1 MNKIESQLRELRSIK
16 PESGWK
22 AAQKEMLMKQVFAA
36 AREDN
41 KKGGI
46 ILYIKE
52 AFSHEMSVLAQP
64 IASIAVIIMIVVGG
78 GIFSI
83 TAASEATP
91 GSFLYTVKIVS
102 EKTQFAL
109 TTKPEEKIKLRVSF
123 VERRV
128 NEITSVASNND
139 NKVLEEIADNL
150 ANDIMSVQNE
160 LSEIE
165 NKDINSA
172 LDMARAINSKTI
184 ELRQKLVDAKSVLSQ
199 LTGDAARKID
209 DAIEGVD
216 AASLK
221 ALSTIVKATGEND
234 DKKDVN
240 SRVGTKIESTKEK
253 INEVKESLNSV
264 FSAGLGR
271 SEQGI
276 QIYNGENSN
285 NIIKQEADKKTDE
298 ASKVIAEAE
307 KLLEESHYSEALEKI
322 NESESLLKEASNAV
336 NSNENQEEQSTS
348 TPEVKGITTTEDDG
362 QVFNTNEQSEVLET
376 DKN

>member
-64 IASIAVIIMIVVGG
+64 IASVAVIIMIVVGG
-78 GIFSI
+78 GVFSI

-139 NKVLEEIADNL
+139 NKVLGEIAGNL
-150 ANDIMSVQNE
+150 ANDIMSVQSE

-172 LDMARAINSKTI
+172 LDMARAINSKTT

-199 LTGDAARKID
+199 LTGDAARQID

-221 ALSTIVKATGEND
+221 ALSTIIKATGEND

-240 SRVGTKIESTKEK
+240 SRVATKIESTKEK

-276 QIYNGENSN
+276 QIYNGENN
-285 NIIKQEADKKTDE
+285 NNTIKKEADEKTDE

-307 KLLEESHYSEALEKI
+307 KFLAENNYSEALEKI

-336 NSNENQEEQSTS
+336 NSNETQEEQSTS
-348 TPEVKGITTTEDDG
+348 TPEVKGITTTEDEE
-362 QVFNTNEQSEVLET
+362 QVFNTDEQSEVLET

>member
-64 IASIAVIIMIVVGG
+64 IVSIAVIIMIVIGG

-139 NKVLEEIADNL
+139 NKVLGEIADNL
-150 ANDIMSVQNE
+150 ANDIMSVQSE

-199 LTGDAARKID
+199 LTGDAARQID

-240 SRVGTKIESTKEK
+240 NRVATKIESTKEK

-362 QVFNTNEQSEVLET
+362 QVFNTDEQSEVLET